1 MESKAGQIKRVNG
14 RQESEYYRAKDYLSK
29 GLDIL
34 RDGLQPFVEGV
45 LTDRDGQDWH
55 QHPRIQRMI
64 SISAQEYEKTGPPLD
79 VAAIL
84 RIIGSEAYWHRTFRL
99 RLPGI
104 SLWMIDSL
112 KELRN
117 RIAHNDGKDLLFK
130 DRQLVLQMLVSMQML
145 LKAAEAS
152 NSMLL
157 DDLISQVSPSI
168 KHRLKKLVRGQSHW
182 SIPIGSGA
190 VAATALIGAVA
201 LYASSPRLGREI
213 ITIGTADPQIENYQ
227 QLRGELEKRL
237 KRNSFFDFITGKG
250 VEVRL
255 EHAKSYPEA
264 IARLKN
270 FEWQVLFGYSPVVSM
285 TAAEEGYKGIGLMF
299 SSEPNYRTVFFSKKG
314 SQLKSIDS
322 INERTRIALGDPF
335 SASKY
340 YVPISMLKGKK
351 LEIIE
356 NNSTKDIVSLVRND
370 KADIGVMA
378 GNLEDFPT
386 RHKDLKII
394 SSSPLLPQSIVAVSP
409 FVSESDRLTIQK
421 VLFSI
426 PKSKRGLGRE
436 DYGPGKQPDYS
447 ALRRIVELAKTLSA
461 CVQTES
467 GKAVLG
473 CPKASQVTSYLG
485 WIDDITPIKDYAV
498 LRIGTTDGR
507 EILARASRDLL
518 RLISAYDTLEKLRS
532 RHVRITVANPAGSTE
547 RIEYELTSPN
557 QIEIVR

>member
-1 MESKAGQIKRVNG
+1 MGQPKRDD
-14 RQESEYYRAKDYLSK
+14 RKQEDEYYRAKEYLSK

-34 RDGLQPFVEGV
+34 RDGLQPFLERV
-45 LTDRDGQDWH
+45 LTERDGKDWH

-64 SISAQEYEKTGPPLD
+64 SISAQEYAESGPPLD
-79 VAAIL
+79 IAIIL
-84 RIIGSEAYWHRTFRL
+84 RIIGSEGYWQRTFRL

-130 DRQLVLQMLVSMQML
+130 DRQLVQQMLVSMRML

-152 NSMLL
+152 NSAQL
-157 DDLISQVSPSI
+157 DSLISQVSPSI
-168 KHRLKKLVRGQSHW
+168 RHRLSKLIRGQSHW
-182 SIPIGSGA
+182 SIPVGSGA
-190 VAATALIGAVA
+190 VAATALIGAIA
-201 LYASSPRLGREI
+201 LYASSPRLESEI
-213 ITIGTADPQIENYQ
+213 VTIGTADPQIGNYRR
-227 QLRGELEKRL
+227 LRGELEKRL
-237 KRNSFFDFITGKG
+237 KRTSFIDFVTGKG

-270 FEWQVLFGYSPVVSM
+270 FEWQILFGYSPVVSM
-285 TAAEEGYKGIGLMF
+285 TAVEQGYKGIGLMF
-299 SSEPNYRTVFFSKKG
+299 SSEPNYRTLFFSKKG
-314 SQLKSIDS
+314 SQYENINS
-322 INERTRIALGDPF
+322 INEKTRMALGDPF

-340 YVPISMLKGKK
+340 YVPISMLKGKR

-356 NNSTKDIVSLVRND
+356 NNSTKDIVSLVRNA
-370 KADIGVMA
+370 KADIGAMA
-378 GNLEDFPT
+378 GNLEYFHA

-421 VLFSI
+421 VLMSI
-426 PKSKRGLGRE
+426 PKNKRGLGRE

-447 ALRRIVELAKTLSA
+447 ALRRTVELAKTLSA
-461 CVQTES
+461 CVQNES

-473 CPKASQVTSYLG
+473 CPKAIQATTYHG
-485 WIDDITPIKDYAV
+485 WIDDITPHKDYAE
-498 LRIGTTDGR
+498 LRIGRTDGR
-507 EILARASRDLL
+507 EILVRASRDLL
-518 RLISAYDTLEKLRS
+518 ELISAYDTLDKLKNRQ
-532 RHVRITVANPAGSTE
+532 VRITVASQAGSNE
-547 RIEYELTSPN
+547 KNRYELTSPN